1 MAPNTHNFNSV
12 MGSSI
17 GSHRE
22 KNKNYSNQHKNT
34 SVSGTKNT
42 KETSLGHK
50 SADNGNKSSL
60 NRNQGLKQTAQF
72 GP

>member
-1 MAPNTHNFNSV
+1 MIGSLAQNTHNFNSV

-34 SVSGTKNT
+34 SVSGNKN

-50 SADNGNKSSL
+50 SADNGTKSSL
-60 NRNQGLKQTAQF
+60 NRN
-72 GP
+72 

>member
-1 MAPNTHNFNSV
+1 

-34 SVSGTKNT
+34 SVSGNKN

-50 SADNGNKSSL
+50 SADNGTKSSL
-60 NRNQGLKQTAQF
+60 NRN
-72 GP
+72 